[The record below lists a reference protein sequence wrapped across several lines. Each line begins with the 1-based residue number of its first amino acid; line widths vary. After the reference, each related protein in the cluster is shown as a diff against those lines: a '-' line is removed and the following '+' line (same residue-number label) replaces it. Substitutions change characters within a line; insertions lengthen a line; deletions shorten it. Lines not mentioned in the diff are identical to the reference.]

1 MGPAGG
7 VPRRAVLAGGL
18 GSAAVASFGLLAA
31 RDRSRARDLPLYSE
45 TIALGEAGARTPVP
59 VGRVDLLVEGTRVLR
74 TDRYAGR
81 LVDAEAAFLGSAA
94 TWTRAGGRWAGL
106 TRDAVLDLRVLT
118 HGLPAAV
125 AGWTT
130 PWRYVWPRDCAH
142 VAVAL
147 ARCGF
152 ADAGVE
158 QLRFLQG
165 VQAPDGWFEARYD
178 PLTRRAPDRRPR
190 QFDGAAWALWA
201 VSSLL
206 DEPGA
211 DAMRVLH
218 DLEPLVRRSAAVL
231 SDNLGPDGLPP
242 VTPDYWELPTDVLTL
257 GIAAPV
263 WFGLSHAFRLLDL
276 IGDHRAATRVG
287 VAADA
292 VSRVVSERFGVMG
305 YGREL
310 GGRALDASVAFLCP
324 PYAVYPPAPPV
335 RAALDRAEAVL
346 RRPAGG
352 LAPGEDWSSDGVSW
366 TPQTALFALVHAQG
380 GDVARASRLLD
391 WLDGHRTAAGSLP
404 EKVLFD
410 GRPAAVAPLAWTA
423 ALTLLAVSALR
434 GADEA

>member
-1 MGPAGG
+1 
-7 VPRRAVLAGGL
+7 VLAGGL
-18 GSAAVASFGLLAA
+18 GVAGVASFGLLAA
-31 RDRSRARDLPLYSE
+31 RERRGARDLPLYSE
-45 TIALGEAGARTPVP
+45 TVALGEAGARTPVP
-59 VGRVDLLVEGTRVLR
+59 VGRADLLVEGTRVLR
-74 TDRYAGR
+74 TDRYAAR
-81 LVDAEAAFLGSAA
+81 LVDQEAAFLGSAA
-94 TWTRAGGRWAGL
+94 AWTRSGGSWAGL
-106 TRDAVLDLRVLT
+106 TRAAVLDLRVLT
-118 HGLPAAV
+118 HGLPGAV

-152 ADAGVE
+152 AGAAVE

-165 VQAPDGWFEARYD
+165 VQAADGWFEARYD
-178 PLTRRAPDRRPR
+178 PFTRRPPDRRPR

-206 DEPGA
+206 DEPGT
-211 DAMRVLH
+211 DVERVLH
-218 DLEPLVRRSAAVL
+218 ELEPLARRSAAVL
-231 SDNLGPDGLPP
+231 VDNLGPDGLPP
-242 VTPDYWELPTDVLTL
+242 TTPDYWELPTDVLTL

-263 WFGLSHAFRLLDL
+263 WFGLSHAFRLLEL
-276 IGDHRAATRVG
+276 LGDRGGADRVG

-324 PYAVYPPAPPV
+324 PYAVYPAAAPV

-352 LAPGEDWSSDGVSW
+352 LAPGEDWRADGVSW

-380 GDVARASRLLD
+380 GDVGRASNLLG
-391 WLDGHRTAAGSLP
+391 WLDRHRTAAGSLP
-404 EKVLFD
+404 EKVLHD

-423 ALTLLAVSALR
+423 ALTLLAVSAVQ